1 MKIEV
6 PFLEIERV
14 LSKAIK
20 QKNGSEPQGCFAKL
34 KQWATE
40 KAVDSVSIS
49 GITPDEMKIGVG
61 IVSTTLKIAKI
72 ENNDITLTTSNTI
85 DALLKLLGSNID
97 GIIRKDGDNCITI
110 PLSTIPQTKEAF
122 EWIKIDD
129 ICCSCES
136 LNIEASPN
144 E

>member
-85 DALLKLLGSNID
+85 DALLKLFGSNID
-97 GIIRKDGDNCITI
+97 GIIRRDGDNCITI
-110 PLSTIPQTKEAF
+110 PLSAIPQTKEAF